1 MLKKIIS
8 KKGIVITLI
17 VISCLI
23 VFTILMILSDK
34 ISYNVEEVNGNYNV
48 SVNNRWGKRIY
59 ENVYGV
65 APIIMQ
71 VGKDTILIR
80 TGKGDSWITKFIN
93 GKTNRVSDDFE
104 NISAYNGQLVVYG
117 IYEDEQLKI
126 VIRDIYDKDKVYKEV
141 IDIVKGKDINT
152 ILDLYCGTGTI
163 SLLVSRYVR
172 KVYGVE
178 IVKEGIIDAN
188 YNKKINNID
197 NIEFFCMDAK
207 DFLEKYNKEIDM
219 IIVDPPRSGLSNS
232 ARRLLLDKKCNNIIY
247 ISCDLMS
254 FARDIKELNRE
265 YEIESIKLVDEFP
278 NTYHVETIAFL
289 THQ

>member
-1 MLKKIIS
+1 MQIRIAERVIMLKKIIS

-71 VGKDTILIR
+71 VGKDAILIR

-104 NISAYNGQLVVYG
+104 NISAYNG
-117 IYEDEQLKI
+117 
-126 VIRDIYDKDKVYKEV
+126 
-141 IDIVKGKDINT
+141 
-152 ILDLYCGTGTI
+152 
-163 SLLVSRYVR
+163 
-172 KVYGVE
+172 
-178 IVKEGIIDAN
+178 
-188 YNKKINNID
+188 
-197 NIEFFCMDAK
+197 
-207 DFLEKYNKEIDM
+207 
-219 IIVDPPRSGLSNS
+219 
-232 ARRLLLDKKCNNIIY
+232 
-247 ISCDLMS
+247 
-254 FARDIKELNRE
+254 
-265 YEIESIKLVDEFP
+265 
-278 NTYHVETIAFL
+278 
-289 THQ
+289 